1 MYLNDAKNT
10 RFDEKNLTANMALK
24 TFVQNLAEQ
33 KNVSALAWLLA
44 QKNFIV
50 PIPGTS
56 TLERMEANIKAASII
71 FTDIVIRP

>member
-56 TLERMEANIKAASII
+56 KLERMEANIKAASII
-71 FTDIVIRP
+71 LTDIVIRP